1 MKRLFTILAL
11 TILVGGQ
18 SFGQQDPM
26 FTKYMFNSLT
36 FNPAYAGSWDHMTVG
51 LLHRSQWVEIEG
63 APTTQSL
70 TLHTPLKNERIGVG
84 LSLIN
89 DKIGPT
95 NSTSLNLAYAYKIPI
110 GKMKLSIGLQ
120 AGMENYN
127 ADWTKLETE
136 EGIQIDEAFAI
147 GSNKFLPNFGAGLY
161 LSNDKFYFGVSSP
174 QLVEYDL
181 RDSEDIT
188 TAIWARSARH
198 YYMMTGLAIPIK
210 GKALVFKPSIL
221 VKNVGLFKGNAKDEA
236 FRNIGAPNEFDLDLS
251 LLFQEALWVGTSFR
265 SAFSAFGSEAK
276 SSFDSVDFWVSYNL
290 KNGMRIGAAYDYP
303 VSDLRTVTSG
313 AFELMLGYEFDYK
326 NDKVVTPR
334 YF

>member
-1 MKRLFTILAL
+1 MKRLLTILAL

-51 LLHRSQWVEIEG
+51 LLHRSQWVEIDG

-95 NSTSLNLAYAYKIPI
+95 NTTSLNLAYAYKIPI
-110 GKMKLSIGLQ
+110 GSMKLSIGLQ

-127 ADWTKLETE
+127 ADWSQLELE
-136 EGIQIDEAFAI
+136 DQGIPDEAFAI
-147 GSNKFLPNFGAGLY
+147 GANKFLPNFGAGLY

-174 QLVEYDL
+174 HLVEYDL

-188 TAIWARSARH
+188 TAIFARSVRH
-198 YYMMTGLAIPIK
+198 YYMMTGVAIPLK

-221 VKNVGLFKGNAKDEA
+221 VKNVGLFKGNSKDEA

-251 LLFQEALWVGTSFR
+251 LLFQETLWVGTSFR
-265 SAFSAFGSEAK
+265 SAFAAFGSEAK
-276 SSFDSVDFWVSYNL
+276 SSFDSVDFWISYNL
-290 KNGMRIGAAYDYP
+290 KNGMRIGAAYDFP
-303 VSDLRTVTSG
+303 VSELRTVTSG

-326 NDKVVTPR
+326 NDRVVTPR